1 MEQISATISVMDVLA
16 ITLSAMK
23 CEICF
28 LLQCHQSAK
37 VRTAF
42 VKRVDARFGL
52 AHVPG
57 RSSHAV
63 FNGIHDAYIVLLFR
77 SKPFQNPGGQGSTL
91 APDPQNN
98 NKNKSFVGDTVLT
111 VLNLC
116 TCDVL
121 CDNDNHILQWHITS
135 SQSHKY
141 PLKTSE
147 IELVHLE
154 IVGNSVQIFGHTII
168 GISLNHSQ
176 NPLITHSV
184 TW

>member
-57 RSSHAV
+57 RSSRAV
-63 FNGIHDAYIVLLFR
+63 FNGIHDAYIVLLCFVLSP
-77 SKPFQNPGGQGSTL
+77 SKILADREVHWPLTL
-91 APDPQNN
+91 
-98 NKNKSFVGDTVLT
+98 K
-111 VLNLC
+111 
-116 TCDVL
+116 
-121 CDNDNHILQWHITS
+121 ITT
-135 SQSHKY
+135 
-141 PLKTSE
+141 KT
-147 IELVHLE
+147 
-154 IVGNSVQIFGHTII
+154 
-168 GISLNHSQ
+168 
-176 NPLITHSV
+176 NPL
-184 TW
+184 